1 MKIKLIILIFILTLF
16 SSCKTNQIQNGL
28 KQGKWITYDT
38 IENDIYKYVEY
49 YNKGEESKTWKTFK
63 NKKLFKKIVNL
74 KNKSLVTYYNRNRTI
89 IESGQTFYEEN
100 EKERHWFYD
109 GEWKHFDNKG
119 KLIKIKY
126 YYRGVLIS
134 EKNIK

>member
-1 MKIKLIILIFILTLF
+1 MKIKLIILLIITILF

-28 KQGKWITYDT
+28 KHGKWITYDT

-49 YNKGEESKTWKTFK
+49 FYEGNEYKTWKTFK

-74 KNKSLVTYYNRNRTI
+74 KNKSLITYYDKNRTI
-89 IESGQTFYEEN
+89 IESGQTFCEEN

-109 GEWKHFDNKG
+109 GEWKFFDSKG